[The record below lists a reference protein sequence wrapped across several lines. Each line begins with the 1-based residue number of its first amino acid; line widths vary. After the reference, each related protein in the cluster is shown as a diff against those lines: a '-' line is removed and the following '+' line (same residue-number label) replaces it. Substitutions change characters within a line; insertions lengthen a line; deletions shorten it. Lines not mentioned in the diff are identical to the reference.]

1 MQKKFLVDVNLP
13 KYFSF
18 FNDESFIFVQD
29 INLKIK
35 DSEIWEYVLINE
47 LIILKKDTDF
57 LDKFFISESSPKII
71 MFNVGNLSLKNL
83 YLYFEKNWTEI
94 ALNINTFKL
103 IIAKNNTIEC
113 VK

>member
-35 DSEIWEYVLINE
+35 DSEIWEYALINE
-47 LIILKKDTDF
+47 LIILTKDTDF
-57 LDKFFISESSPKII
+57 LDKFFISK
-71 MFNVGNLSLKNL
+71 VVQ
-83 YLYFEKNWTEI
+83 
-94 ALNINTFKL
+94 KL
-103 IIAKNNTIEC
+103 
-113 VK
+113 